1 VLLLTNKTTPKL
13 LQMSLHNRITQP
25 TYIFPLT
32 FSTNN
37 IMKHVFFMLAFLLTT
52 LVSNAQVNKPSAKS
66 QINAL
71 CFERIIDISCNTL
84 GVVVKRAD
92 GSIYES
98 HLHKVPY
105 AKPTARVKRIVRKN
119 NRYWNKI
126 VNRYH
131 YQ

>member
-1 VLLLTNKTTPKL
+1 
-13 LQMSLHNRITQP
+13 
-25 TYIFPLT
+25 
-32 FSTNN
+32 
-37 IMKHVFFMLAFLLTT
+37 MKHVFFMLALL
-52 LVSNAQVNKPSAKS
+52 LSVACNAQTSKPNAKS